1 MDSNQNRVPIKL
13 IIVGGSGVGKTSL
26 IASLFKQ
33 KFEKEISQTI
43 APAFC
48 NANIQNDDGNVVD
61 LQIWDT
67 AGQEQYQ
74 SICQM
79 FYRDAKVAF
88 ICYERAN
95 KEYIEQ
101 WLNRVR
107 VNVSE
112 CNFVLITTKCDKLTQ
127 DELEEEKLKSKEIGD
142 SLNIKYHII
151 TSSKTGENVEVSF
164 RLAAS
169 FADTSMHKI
178 PQIKKM
184 DESKQDSSCC

>member
-1 MDSNQNRVPIKL
+1 MEKQSHISVKL

-26 IASLFKQ
+26 ISSFFKQ
-33 KFEKEISQTI
+33 QFEKEISQTI

-48 NANIQNDDGNVVD
+48 NANIITDDGRVVD

-95 KEYIEQ
+95 KECIEQ
-101 WLNRVR
+101 WISRVR
-107 VNVSE
+107 NNVSD
-112 CNFVLITTKCDKLTQ
+112 CNYILITTKSDKLSQ
-127 DELEEEKLKSKEIGD
+127 EELEEEKMKSKEIGD
-142 SLNIKYHII
+142 SLNIKYHLI
-151 TSSKTGENVEVSF
+151 TSSKTGENVDNAF
-164 RLAAS
+164 RLAATIT
-169 FADTSMHKI
+169 DINMHTVSKTQKI
-178 PQIKKM
+178 DNI
-184 DESKQDSSCC
+184 SHDSSCC

>member
-1 MDSNQNRVPIKL
+1 MQQDQSQISVKL
-13 IIVGGSGVGKTSL
+13 IIVGASGVGKTSL
-26 IASLFKQ
+26 ITSFFKR

-48 NANIQNDDGNVVD
+48 NANVQADDGTVVD

-67 AGQEQYQ
+67 AAQEQYQ

-95 KEYIEQ
+95 KEYVEQ
-101 WLNRVR
+101 WLTRVR

-112 CNFVLITTKCDKLTQ
+112 CNFILITTKCDMLSQ
-127 DELEEEKLKSKEIGD
+127 EELEDEKMKSKEIGD
-142 SLNIKYHII
+142 LLNIKYHLM
-151 TSSKTGENVEVSF
+151 TSSKCCRFFS
-164 RLAAS
+164 
-169 FADTSMHKI
+169 I
-178 PQIKKM
+178 
-184 DESKQDSSCC
+184 SCFFCRFSHA